1 MITDLF
7 SHKIHS
13 SSPEWQD
20 KLIELA
26 CVFAEFDGQV
36 YDRVKIENRLQ
47 NISPRATFVARD
59 SSKFRDEISAYPSYL
74 GLYRIERHQNQW
86 IFRLSETAK
95 RYLTNEEPDVCAFML
110 LQLTLFQYPNGMGI
124 SYASYSDKLRIQANT
139 RQRTFDFIRQNI
151 HLSPLRLICKALE
164 ADSIIKNCSV
174 LEASV
179 TGREIYTLANQPQI
193 NTKALPNLDDVV
205 KALQEIRKG
214 LLVFS
219 HHIENRFHILN
230 HTDFLCVEKNKIC
243 LRETVNDQDRQDILQ
258 KFTEIINLSVQFNG
272 FDTVKTE
279 NDFLEIMRQGNYGK
293 YFDSLLSL
301 SAETISIL
309 TKDSLFS
316 VPQIQLPSEESVEL
330 SQVTPSV
337 PLTYKLKERTK
348 NIVVTKKISRKI
360 QFADPEITKIKRQ
373 RSNLSHKLILQELD
387 EYLRTLGANPLEN
400 EHIDLFAQI
409 PNDGKYLFEV
419 KSLSIDDNLLSQTRK
434 GLSQLYEYRFRYQE
448 DIGYDVV
455 LCLVYS
461 KEPKEIAWLQKY
473 LCLDREI
480 AIIWFENGQLKYS
493 QYCRNLIEP
502 LIV

>member
-36 YDRVKIENRLQ
+36 YDRIKIENRLQ

-124 SYASYSDKLRIQANT
+124 SYASNSDKLRIQANT
-139 RQRTFDFIRQNI
+139 RERTFDFIRQNI

-164 ADSIIKNCSV
+164 ADSIIKICSV

-205 KALQEIRKG
+205 KALQETREG

-230 HTDFLCVEKNKIC
+230 HTDFLYVEKNKIC
-243 LRETVNDQDRQDILQ
+243 LRETVNDQDRQHILQ

-279 NDFLEIMRQGNYGK
+279 NDFLEVMRQGNYGK

-316 VPQIQLPSEESVEL
+316 VPQMQLPSDESVEL
-330 SQVTPSV
+330 NQVTPSV
-337 PLTYKLKERTK
+337 PLTYKLK
-348 NIVVTKKISRKI
+348 
-360 QFADPEITKIKRQ
+360 
-373 RSNLSHKLILQELD
+373 
-387 EYLRTLGANPLEN
+387 
-400 EHIDLFAQI
+400 
-409 PNDGKYLFEV
+409 
-419 KSLSIDDNLLSQTRK
+419 
-434 GLSQLYEYRFRYQE
+434 
-448 DIGYDVV
+448 
-455 LCLVYS
+455 
-461 KEPKEIAWLQKY
+461 
-473 LCLDREI
+473 
-480 AIIWFENGQLKYS
+480 
-493 QYCRNLIEP
+493 
-502 LIV
+502 